1 MAGWLYC
8 GAIFRFRTT
17 EKLLILTFDDGPNP
31 DSTPQLLEI
40 LGKNNVKVIF
50 FCDGSAAE
58 RYPDLIRQIISEGHM
73 IGNHGYGHLNG
84 WRTNT
89 KDYMNDISMASDFT
103 SYKILR
109 PPYGKLSFSQFK
121 RLSESY
127 KIVFWDIM
135 PYDFDVSFGRE
146 KSLKILKKRIRPG
159 SIIVLHDTPSS
170 SANSII
176 EEFLIFSE
184 SKGYEFRL
192 SDFA

>member
-1 MAGWLYC
+1 MAGWIYC
-8 GAIFRFRTT
+8 GAIFRIRTT

-40 LGKNNVKVIF
+40 LEKHNVKVIF
-50 FCDGSAAE
+50 FCDGRAAE

-73 IGNHGYGHLNG
+73 IGNHGYEHLNG
-84 WRTNT
+84 WRTSTNN
-89 KDYMNDISMASDFT
+89 YMHNVNRASDFT
-103 SYKILR
+103 SDKILR

-121 RLSESY
+121 RLSKSF

-135 PYDFDVSFGRE
+135 PYDFDASFGRE
-146 KSLKILKKRIRPG
+146 KSLKILKEKIQPG

-176 EEFLIFSE
+176 EEFLTFSE